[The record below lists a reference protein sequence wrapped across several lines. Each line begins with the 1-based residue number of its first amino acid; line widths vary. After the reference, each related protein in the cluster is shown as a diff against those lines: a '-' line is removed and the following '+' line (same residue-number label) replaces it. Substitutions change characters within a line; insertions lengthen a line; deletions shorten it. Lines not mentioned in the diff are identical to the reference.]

1 MIRLHAQKWNQRDR
15 EYTMLILTE
24 EDILNEVEYR
34 GAGFELVI
42 LPAKFKDVSN
52 TYLDSIILVATAR
65 CGEIM
70 YV

>member
-15 EYTMLILTE
+15 EYTMLIFTE

-34 GAGFELVI
+34 GAGFELVV
-42 LPAKFKDVSN
+42 LPAKFKDLSN
-52 TYLDSIILVATAR
+52 EYLDAIRMIATVR
-65 CGEIM
+65 CGEII